1 MGRQIAAFLLVVG
14 LNVAVAVFLGISV
27 VAKSVF
33 VFERADV
40 LAYLCG
46 LWIALLAGWI
56 SRRYGFAVVVAG
68 IHLGFGLLAAY
79 FVAGFTEVGFLGAVS
94 ANSLNVAASMLT
106 GVVGACIGVR
116 LSRLNGARGRRAR
129 ADVRGELS

>member
-14 LNVAVAVFLGISV
+14 LNIAVAVFLGISV
-27 VAKSVF
+27 VAKNVF

-46 LWIALLAGWI
+46 LWIALLGGWI
-56 SRRYGFAVVVAG
+56 SRRYGFAVAVAG
-68 IHLGFGLLAAY
+68 VHLGFGLLAAH
-79 FVAGFTEVGFLGAVS
+79 FVAAFTEDGFFQAVS
-94 ANSLNVAASMLT
+94 ANSLNFAASMLT
-106 GVVGACIGVR
+106 GVVGASIGVL

-129 ADVRGELS
+129 PVDRGELS